1 MKFEK
6 FGKKAI
12 CYGMSI
18 LLFMG
23 MGLPVGE
30 KVSFAQETD
39 SAGYRNVMYYG
50 DWSIWGGENNF
61 YPKDIPADKLTHL
74 NFAFLDFDADGNLIF
89 TDKDAALAANVGMDG
104 VQWGAENSGLLNAFQ
119 AIRAENPN
127 MKIGVSV
134 GGWSKSGDF
143 SPVSASDSSRAKF
156 VENLLKFV
164 EYTNMD
170 FVDLDW
176 EYPNFVREPDLC
188 DNARDE
194 GTRLSSPSDKANY
207 IRLLKDIRAG
217 LDDQGQ
223 RLGKTYELTVALP
236 APIAK
241 LDAGID
247 IPGLFEVVDFAN
259 IMTYDMRGAWDTVSG
274 HQSGLYTNPKDPLKG
289 GGLSVDECV
298 TYLIE
303 KGAPAEKIVVGA
315 AYYTRGWG
323 NVTTEGPDKETPGLF
338 GTAEIAG
345 KDADQTPSRGALN
358 EAPLKNGDGGRR
370 GGVWSYNALDK
381 LKKDYPGLNEY
392 WDDAAKAPYLYDAD
406 TGKFFTYDN
415 VRSIKEKTAYVKEKK
430 LGGLIAWMASK
441 DAQTT
446 STKRDELTIASK
458 EGLYGSADLPDQEI
472 VYAPVDVSCSVEV
485 YTDGSGKKGYQF
497 TIENKETK
505 DESDSVLSSVE
516 KIHETVKLPK
526 YYIKTTGG
534 TLSSGD
540 YKAGRV
546 TKEGDYTVVDLSG
559 VYDAKTLSQGGQYS
573 FKLKTS
579 EENPAVE
586 NVLSVELSQRIY
598 EGGLDLGRQS
608 ILGQS
613 DQVTDQ
619 KPVIEN
625 VADVRVALNASFDVK
640 EAVVATDKEDR
651 DLTSQLQVSGQVDTS
666 KAGDYVIE
674 YSVTDS
680 AGQTTKAERTVTVYL
695 DNQGGDDYGTGQGIP
710 WDDQVVAPFVDMVAW
725 NTLPEYSLNG
735 AANLK
740 KLSMESGLKFFNLG
754 FIQTAQGQAVTD
766 GKINWGWGGY
776 PTLNEE
782 TNGNSQYEGI
792 KQSIKDFRSIGGD
805 VTISFG
811 GLNGKPFWEATQ
823 DVDILL
829 NTYKDIVTGYGLTR
843 IDLDIEG
850 AGQNQAHNRAN
861 AKAIKML
868 QDQTNVDVTLTLPV
882 LPSGLTG
889 VQLDVLE
896 AYLSENVDI
905 SLINIMAMCYGNGT
919 LNPGENY
926 GTASKRALESTML
939 QVQDYYKT
947 YASTDLTTS
956 QAYKK
961 LGTTVS
967 IGYEG
972 AAHPIFTEE
981 WTKLVVVHA
990 REKGIGMVSF
1000 WSMNRD
1006 AQLMDNEGISSQY
1019 AFSKILNTFL
1029 TGDTENTP
1037 PQLIGLDDKT
1047 IIKGSSFD
1055 ALEGVTAF
1063 DREDGDLTSEIIITG
1078 RVDVTSPG
1086 DYVLSYR
1093 VKDSEG
1099 LEITADRRV
1108 TVRLQDANEDTFEL
1122 NKVYN
1127 QGDVVY
1133 YKGTKYTAKYWVKG
1147 EYPDASPAWE
1157 KEVVENPD
1165 GSVDYEPGSVYVEGD
1180 LVKYEGQ
1187 IYRAK
1192 WWTQSQP
1199 GSDDSWERLLQNGVS
1214 PSMTVTSPGAIQFE
1228 VTD

>member
-6 FGKKAI
+6 FRKKAA
-12 CYGMSI
+12 CYGLSM
-18 LLFMG
+18 LLLMG
-23 MGLPVGE
+23 AAIPVGVTE
-30 KVSFAQETD
+30 YSFAAEAND
-39 SAGYRNVMYYG
+39 SSYRNVMYYG

-143 SPVSASDSSRAKF
+143 SPLAENEGARARF

-170 FVDLDW
+170 FIDLDW

-194 GTRLSSPSDKANY
+194 GTRYSSPSDKANY
-207 IRLLKDIRAG
+207 IELLKDIRSG
-217 LDDQGQ
+217 LDAQGD

-247 IPGLFEVVDFAN
+247 IPGLFDVVDFAN
-259 IMTYDMRGAWDTVSG
+259 IMTYDMRGAWDNVSG
-274 HQSGLYTNPKDPLKG
+274 HQTGLYTNPNDPLKG

-298 TYLIE
+298 NYLIS

-323 NVTTEGPDKETPGLF
+323 NISSAGPSQETPGLF
-338 GTAEIAG
+338 GSAEIAG

-370 GGVWSYNALDK
+370 GGVWSYNALGK
-381 LKKDYPGLNEY
+381 LKATYPVLKEY
-392 WDDAAKAPYLYDAD
+392 WDDVAKAPYLYDAD

-415 VRSIKEKTAYVKEKK
+415 VRSIEEKTAYVKENK
-430 LGGLIAWMASK
+430 LGGMIAWMASK

-446 STKRDELTIASK
+446 STKRDELTLATK
-458 EGLYGSADLPDQEI
+458 EGLYGSAELPDQEI
-472 VYAPVDVSCSVEV
+472 VYAELDIRCDVDV
-485 YTDGSGKKGYQF
+485 YTDGSGKQGYAF
-497 TIENKETK
+497 TIENKESK
-505 DESDSVLSSVE
+505 DESDSVLASVE
-516 KIHETVKLPK
+516 KAHETVKLPK

-534 TLSSGD
+534 VLSSGD
-540 YKAGRV
+540 YKAGLV
-546 TKEGDYTVVDLSG
+546 TTEGDYTVVDLSG
-559 VYDAKTLSQGGQYS
+559 VYDGKTLAQGGQYS

-579 EENPAVE
+579 HQDPSAEDII
-586 NVLSVELSQRIY
+586 SVELAQKIY
-598 EGGLDLGRQS
+598 AGGVDLGRQT
-608 ILGQS
+608 ILDRS
-613 DQVTDQ
+613 DQTTDE
-619 KPVIEN
+619 KPIIEN
-625 VADVRVALNASFDVK
+625 ASDVRIPLKATFDILEGVTAK
-640 EAVVATDKEDR
+640 DKEDG
-651 DLTSQLQVSGQVDTS
+651 DLTSVIQVTGQVDTS
-666 KAGDYVIE
+666 QVGTYTIA

-680 AGQTTKAERTVTVYL
+680 SGQTTRHERTVTVYSES
-695 DNQGGDDYGTGQGIP
+695 QGASDYGTGQGVQ

-725 NTLPEYSLNG
+725 NTRPEYSLGG

-740 KLSMESGLKFFNLG
+740 KLSMESGVKFFNLG
-754 FIQTAQGQAVTD
+754 FIQTAQGQAVSD
-766 GKINWGWGGY
+766 GKVNWGWGGY
-776 PTLNEE
+776 PTLNEA
-782 TNGNSQYEGI
+782 TAGNTQYEGI
-792 KQSIKDFRSIGGD
+792 KQSIKDLRDIGGD
-805 VTISFG
+805 VTVSFG

-823 DVDILL
+823 DVDTLFK
-829 NTYKDIVTGYGLTR
+829 TYKDIVEGYGLTR

-850 AGQNQAHNRAN
+850 AGQNKDHNRAN
-861 AKAIKML
+861 AKAIKKL
-868 QDQTNVDVTLTLPV
+868 QDQTDVEVTLTLPV

-896 AYLSENVDI
+896 VYLSENVDV
-905 SLINIMAMCYGNGT
+905 SLINIMAMCYGSGT
-919 LNPGENY
+919 LNPGETY
-926 GTASKRALESTML
+926 GTASKRALESTMA

-947 YASTDLTTS
+947 YVNADLTES
-956 QAYKK
+956 QAYRK

-967 IGYEG
+967 IGFEG

-981 WTKLVVVHA
+981 WTKLVVDHA

-1006 AQLMDNEGISSQY
+1006 AQLMDNEGVTSQY
-1019 AFSKILNTFL
+1019 GFSKILSTFL
-1029 TGDTENTP
+1029 GGSEENTA
-1037 PQLIGLDDKT
+1037 PQISGTQDMI
-1047 IIKGSSFD
+1047 IIKGSNFD
-1055 ALEGVTAF
+1055 ALEGVMAY
-1063 DREDGDLTSEIIITG
+1063 DRQDGDVTDKIVLQGS
-1078 RVDVTSPG
+1078 VDVTRLG
-1086 DYVLSYR
+1086 DYTLTYR
-1093 VKDSEG
+1093 VKDSQG
-1099 LEITADRRV
+1099 LESISTRV
-1108 TVRLQDANEDTFEL
+1108 ITVREQDANEDTFEMD
-1122 NKVYN
+1122 KVYN

-1133 YKGTKYTAKYWVKG
+1133 YKGIKYTAKYWVKG

-1157 KEVVENPD
+1157 KEVVQYPD
-1165 GSVDYEPGSVYVEGD
+1165 GSVDYVAGSAYVEGD
-1180 LVKYEGQ
+1180 LVNFEGEK
-1187 IYRAK
+1187 YRAK
-1192 WWTQSQP
+1192 WWTKSLP
-1199 GSDDSWERLLQNGVS
+1199 GSDESWEKIVNNMY
-1214 PSMTVTSPGAIQFE
+1214 PSVTSPGAIIIEFGN
-1228 VTD
+1228 